1 MISVYICEDDPKQ
14 LQQIRQIITKVIVDQ
29 QLDMS
34 ICLACQD
41 PHELLDKV
49 NAQQPQKAIYVLDIA
64 LNSDVN
70 GIQLASQI
78 RDMGRR
84 SKIILSRHTEL
95 SLMVFQYQV
104 EALDFILKD
113 FPDSLY
119 ERFSKV
125 LHVAQDR
132 FQTDEN
138 DQDDYV
144 QIKIGETVRSI
155 NVKSIIF
162 LKVQP
167 VPIKS

>member
-1 MISVYICEDDPKQ
+1 
-14 LQQIRQIITKVIVDQ
+14 
-29 QLDMS
+29 
-34 ICLACQD
+34 
-41 PHELLDKV
+41 
-49 NAQQPQKAIYVLDIA
+49 
-64 LNSDVN
+64 
-70 GIQLASQI
+70 
-78 RDMGRR
+78 
-84 SKIILSRHTEL
+84 
-95 SLMVFQYQV
+95 MVFQYQV